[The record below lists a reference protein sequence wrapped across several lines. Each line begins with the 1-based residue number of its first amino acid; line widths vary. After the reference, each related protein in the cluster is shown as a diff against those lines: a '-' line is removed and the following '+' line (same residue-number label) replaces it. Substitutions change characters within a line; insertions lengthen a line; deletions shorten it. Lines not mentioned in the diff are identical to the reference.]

1 MKNKIYLV
9 PIILGILGSFTIL
22 FAFYNLSYINSQ
34 SNIERIEVE
43 KGTIDETHS
52 YNGEEIEFLKTEE
65 YLVEFKNGFSFNVY
79 GKESIINDFDG
90 DIIGMRYTTNYFSS
104 LLKYYTDELDNF
116 GNITFFSSY
125 SDSDLSVSELSQI
138 VKTLDK
144 PSIYAETQGS
154 ILILYN
160 FVKDENELNAILNLY
175 NQMVNKISDSL
186 LTSKENE
193 NEKYNFKLVYLFLD
207 RNNIGNDFYKSIAFY
222 KDNLPFE
229 QESIAQNILN
239 LNKTI
244 SFKK

>member
-22 FAFYNLSYINSQ
+22 FSFYNLVYTDFQ

-90 DIIGMRYTTNYFSS
+90 DLIGMSYTTNYFSS
-104 LLKYYTDELDNF
+104 LFKYYMGEIDSFSNINF
-116 GNITFFSSY
+116 YSSY

-144 PSIYAETQGS
+144 PSIYAEVQGN

-160 FVKDENELNAILNLY
+160 FIKDENELNDIFNLY

-186 LTSKENE
+186 LTSKEND

-207 RNNIGNDFYKSIAFY
+207 RNNIGNDFYRSVAFY
-222 KDNLPFE
+222 EGNVPFE
-229 QESIAQNILN
+229 QESIEQSVLN
-239 LNKTI
+239 LNETI
-244 SFKK
+244 IFKK

>member
-90 DIIGMRYTTNYFSS
+90 DLIGMSYTTNYFSS
-104 LLKYYTDELDNF
+104 LFKYYMGEIDSFSNINF
-116 GNITFFSSY
+116 YSSY

-144 PSIYAETQGS
+144 PSIYAEVQGN

-160 FVKDENELNAILNLY
+160 FVKDENELNDILNLY

-207 RNNIGNDFYKSIAFY
+207 RNNIGNDFYKSVAFY
-222 KDNLPFE
+222 KGNLPFE

-239 LNKTI
+239 LNETI

>member
-1 MKNKIYLV
+1 MKNKIYLI
-9 PIILGILGSFTIL
+9 PIIIGVLGSFAIL
-22 FAFYNLSYINSQ
+22 FSFYNLVYTDFQ
-34 SNIERIEVE
+34 SNIEKTDVE
-43 KGTIDETHS
+43 KGYINETHL
-52 YNGEEIEFLKTEE
+52 YNGEEKESLKTEE
-65 YLVEFKNGFSFNVY
+65 YLVKFKNGFSFNVY

-144 PSIYAETQGS
+144 PSIYAEVQGN

-160 FVKDENELNAILNLY
+160 FVKDENELNDILNLY

-186 LTSKENE
+186 LTSKEND

-207 RNNIGNDFYKSIAFY
+207 RNNIGNDFYKSVAFY
-222 KDNLPFE
+222 KGNVPFE
-229 QESIAQNILN
+229 QESIEQSMLNIN
-239 LNKTI
+239 ETI
-244 SFKK
+244 IFKK

>member
-90 DIIGMRYTTNYFSS
+90 DLIGMSYTTNYFSS
-104 LLKYYTDELDNF
+104 LFKYYMGEIDSFSNINF
-116 GNITFFSSY
+116 YSSY
-125 SDSDLSVSELSQI
+125 SDSDLSTFELSQI